1 MIKNYI
7 EDVVE
12 RLVPEILNEYTDI
25 CKCPMCVEDI
35 KAIAL
40 NRIPPKYSV
49 SEKGLLYIKTNELI
63 TQFKMDIVK
72 EIVIAINIVSE
83 NPRHA

>member
-40 NRIPPKYSV
+40 NSIPPKYSV